1 MKGERILRHG
11 RNSRSFDCNGCPMTL
26 VWKRIVTYVK
36 CTLLFAAVAAMC
48 VMAGENSWNQK
59 NKLMEKKTLLHK
71 ENENLAM
78 EIKSLE
84 RKVTLLR
91 SDPRTIQKVAK
102 KKLGMARP
110 DETVYIFDKVV
121 RSPAG
126 AADLESTL
134 DN

>member
-1 MKGERILRHG
+1 MKDERILRHG
-11 RNSRSFDCNGCPMTL
+11 RNSQSFDCNGCTMKL
-26 VWKRIVTYVK
+26 IWKRIVTYVK
-36 CTLLFAAVAAMC
+36 CTLLFAAVAAVC
-48 VMAGENSWNQK
+48 IVAGENSWNQK

-71 ENENLAM
+71 ENENLAL